1 LTPGVSQLSAAGGAL
16 TVARIDRMSETYAA
30 LLRGVNVGGRGKLP
44 MPELVKAF
52 ESLGHEHV
60 RSYIQSG
67 NVVFRSTGTDA
78 GKLSDAL
85 ERMLS
90 ETFGLET
97 RVVLRTHAELEAV
110 AAGSPFDE
118 ALHVVFL
125 DGEPTPAAVATL
137 DPDRSPGDRFEVAGS
152 EIYLSLANGAGRTK
166 LTLDWLERRLG
177 VAGTQRNWNT
187 VLKLIELTAPP
198 TDG

>member
-1 LTPGVSQLSAAGGAL
+1 M
-16 TVARIDRMSETYAA
+16 RETYAA

-44 MPELVKAF
+44 MPALVKAF
-52 ESLGHEHV
+52 ESLGHEDV

-67 NVVFRSTGTDA
+67 NVVFRSSVTDP
-78 GKLSDAL
+78 GKLSAAL

-90 ETFGLET
+90 EQFGLET
-97 RVVLRTHAELEAV
+97 RVLLRTHAELAAV

-118 ALHVVFL
+118 AVHVVFL
-125 DGEPTPAAVATL
+125 DSRPKPAAVAAL
-137 DPDRSPGDRFEVAGS
+137 DPDRSPGDRFAVAGR
-152 EIYLSLANGAGRTK
+152 EIYLSLASGAGRTK

-187 VLKLIELTAPP
+187 VLKLVELTAPP
-198 TDG
+198 AGG

>member
-1 LTPGVSQLSAAGGAL
+1 V
-16 TVARIDRMSETYAA
+16 DETFAA

-52 ESLGHEHV
+52 ESLGHTDV

-67 NVVFRSTGTDA
+67 NVVFRSTVADA
-78 GKLSDAL
+78 AKVSAAL
-85 ERMLS
+85 ERAIA
-90 ETFGLET
+90 EQFGLET
-97 RVVLRTHAELEAV
+97 RVLLRTHGELEKV
-110 AAGSPFDE
+110 ASGSPFDE
-118 ALHVVFL
+118 SVHVVFL
-125 DGEPTPAAVATL
+125 DGEPKPAAVASL
-137 DPDRSPGDRFEVAGS
+137 DPARSPGDRLEVAGR

-187 VLKLIELTAPP
+187 VLKLVELTAPP
-198 TDG
+198 AGG

>member
-1 LTPGVSQLSAAGGAL
+1 MA
-16 TVARIDRMSETYAA
+16 ETFAA

-52 ESLGHEHV
+52 EALGHTDV

-67 NVVFRSTGTDA
+67 NVVFRSRAADA
-78 GKLSDAL
+78 EKVSAAL
-85 ERMLS
+85 ERAIA
-90 ETFGLET
+90 EKFGLET
-97 RVVLRTHAELEAV
+97 RVLLRTHAELESI

-118 ALHVVFL
+118 AVHVVFL
-125 DGEPTPAAVATL
+125 DGKPKAAAVAAL
-137 DPDRSPGDRFEVAGS
+137 DPDRSPGDRFAVAGR
-152 EIYLSLANGAGRTK
+152 EIYLSLASGAGRTK

-187 VLKLIELTAPP
+187 LLKLVELTAPAAG
-198 TDG
+198 D